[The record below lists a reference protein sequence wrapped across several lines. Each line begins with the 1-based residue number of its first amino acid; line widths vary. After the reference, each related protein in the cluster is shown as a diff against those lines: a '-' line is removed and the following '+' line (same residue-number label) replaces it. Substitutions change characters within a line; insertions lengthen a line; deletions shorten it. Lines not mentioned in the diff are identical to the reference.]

1 MAVRCA
7 VDVDGGLRY
16 CGVELRRSGIAKRGG
31 GSGTGWIYLSGF

>member
-16 CGVELRRSGIAKRGG
+16 WGIELRRLGGLLRGLGI
-31 GSGTGWIYLSGF
+31 GWINLSVV